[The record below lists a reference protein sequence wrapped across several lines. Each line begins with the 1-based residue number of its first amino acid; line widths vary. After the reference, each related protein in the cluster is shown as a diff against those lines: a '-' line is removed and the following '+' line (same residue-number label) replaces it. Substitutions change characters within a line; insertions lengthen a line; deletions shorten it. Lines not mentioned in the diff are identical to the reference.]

1 MGYGEIDQ
9 KAINTIRVLAVSFPR
24 FTLLCYALLCFALL
38 YFVVVSLELCAA
50 ELAFITP
57 PRLPRHFTMRDETRD
72 AQQRDEDS
80 ILKRALL
87 LGLIAVALGFAV
99 FH

>member
-9 KAINTIRVLAVSFPR
+9 KAINTIRVLAVSSP
-24 FTLLCYALLCFALL
+24 LFALL
-38 YFVVVSLELCAA
+38 YFALFSLELCAA
-50 ELAFITP
+50 ELAFTP

-72 AQQRDEDS
+72 AQQCDEDS
-80 ILKRALL
+80 ILKRTLL
-87 LGLIAVALGFAV
+87 PGLMAVALVFAV